1 MSGGRKRC
9 LESEAPA
16 LYSTY
21 RVTAGK
27 MVAASD
33 TSPSCGVIFSGWPSW
48 CVGLHLRGWNL
59 KIIIHKNS
67 LWVSHQSSWFPTA
80 TIIDIKDVLTTFNL
94 DGVEHWFS
102 DVESPQKLG
111 LWHTSICSISCLRRI
126 QHIPSSNWK
135 MVWHNLSHV
144 RTEGLTNGS

>member
-16 LYSTY
+16 LYSTC

-111 LWHTSICSISCLRRI
+111 LGTQVFVQYHVLGGSNTSSAQIGKWCGTTFHMYA
-126 QHIPSSNWK
+126 QK
-135 MVWHNLSHV
+135 V
-144 RTEGLTNGS
+144 